1 MPGLRFKNAWSR
13 SVNVEENSNSNKS
26 ETLWDNVQVYGGM
39 IKFSHSIFA
48 LPFALSAV
56 VLASRTHPLTVWAFL
71 WIIVAMVAARSAAM
85 GFNRL
90 VDADIDKKNP
100 RTEMREIPAGRLSKL
115 SAVKFIALSGGIFI
129 FASAMLGQLCLY
141 LSFPVLLLL
150 LFYSYTKRFTWL
162 CHIYLGFVISLAPAG
177 AWVALTNSLSWP
189 IVFLSLALMTNIGGF
204 DILYACQD
212 VDFDSEEKLFSIPS
226 EMGVEKALR
235 ISTVLHIITF
245 GFFTIFFF
253 AFGMNSFYAMT
264 LLLIGGLLVV
274 EHKLVKPDDLSN
286 VNIAF
291 FHINS
296 VISVVLLAGIL
307 LSELYR

>member
-1 MPGLRFKNAWSR
+1 
-13 SVNVEENSNSNKS
+13 
-26 ETLWDNVQVYGGM
+26 
-39 IKFSHSIFA
+39 
-48 LPFALSAV
+48 
-56 VLASRTHPLTVWAFL
+56 
-71 WIIVAMVAARSAAM
+71 MVAARSAAM

-100 RTEMREIPAGRLSKL
+100 RTDKREIPTGRLSKL
-115 SAVKFIALSGGIFI
+115 STLKFIVLSGGIFI
-129 FASAMLGQLCLY
+129 LSSAMLGKICLL
-141 LSFPVLLLL
+141 LSVPVLLLL

-226 EMGVEKALR
+226 EMGVEKALK
-235 ISTVLHIITF
+235 ISTYLHIATF
-245 GFFTIFFF
+245 CFFTIFFF
-253 AFGMNSFYAMT
+253 AFGMNYFYAFT
-264 LLLIGGLLVV
+264 LLLIGALIIV

-296 VISVVLLAGIL
+296 VISVVLLAGIIL
-307 LSELYR
+307 NEIFLV